1 MLKYLRRITEQM
13 ENKDFKLLHAQGR
26 CAAQGGLVS
35 DLRICSQFNKN
46 RYDKIYNG
54 VAQRR

>member
-1 MLKYLRRITEQM
+1 M